1 MSRKNN
7 RQNMTNQEVNK
18 YLKIRISVNED
29 TPKIRLL
36 TLVPCLIYLL
46 PIGTQNMAKSID
58 FLRYM
63 LDNIFVEN
71 YRAIARLE
79 VLYMSKVD
87 VVLGGFYGDEG
98 KGKIID
104 YLSTKADISIRCT
117 GGNNAG
123 HTIEV
128 NGTKYAFHLIPSGI
142 LNVVILFNTSPDIN
156 NILLFSQSINI
167 PFF

>member
-63 LDNIFVEN
+63 LDNIFVGN

-87 VVLGGFYGDEG
+87 VVLGAFYGDEG

-104 YLSTKADISIRCT
+104 YLSTKADISGEAIT
-117 GGNNAG
+117 KVSKSIKKGFKN
-123 HTIEV
+123 
-128 NGTKYAFHLIPSGI
+128 TKYCKYCGAEIDADSSFCKECGKK
-142 LNVVILFNTSPDIN
+142 
-156 NILLFSQSINI
+156 Q
-167 PFF
+167 